1 MITVKIKKKNNEI
14 KQILFMGHALFADYG
29 KDIVCAGASSILI
42 TTVNAILKYD
52 KDALKYTMKKEVLLE
67 ILKEDKIVNL
77 LITNM
82 IDLLQELSKDYPKN
96 IIIREDE
103 DDE

>member
-52 KDALKYTMKKEVLLE
+52 KDALKYTMKKDVLLE